1 MTPTTNLRVLAVSLL
16 SLLTAPLLTVVET
29 SPSPP
34 PQHTDPMGRLF
45 TDQPK
50 TAPSPR
56 LLLLAIQANLR
67 PAALQDRTKTPETL
81 PETSEEVYETPP
93 RPLAQVMFPKNV
105 TAADALAPP
114 LGAAQVAP
122 PPRRL
127 VDVDSCRGYY
137 DVMGHFDSSFNCS
150 KDTFIYCCGT
160 CHYRFCCPER
170 SRRLEQD
177 SCNNYHSPDWAK
189 PSAPAIIL
197 PEDFGQDPDFDPLK
211 QQSHNTG
218 FVIGG
223 VVVFMVAVAVGI
235 KVVFNK
241 VQQEANQRDLN
252 MPRALVDML
261 RHQSSPVQQ
270 DERNNSVAL
279 AVTDGQGT
287 LGRAPK
293 NLYAPGL
300 PSKDNR
306 LGNLQHNFIHPSGS
320 SPKHT
325 ATIERTPRM
334 NNAQLAAGGTLLSSK
349 HNNTKSQPSFH
360 HSLHNLAQLP
370 PSYESATKPELNR
383 YSSLKRLEKGL
394 DEYSSGYCTTKRRPH
409 TAQPALQSSQHHLHW
424 GGDYTLSGRGT
435 LPRHAARPWI
445 PPAGMPPTS
454 PTPNPYPLDPPEPQ
468 YNPNYDTLSKPPRKV
483 KSQDQLLNMGDVPG
497 NTGTLS
503 RLSKNQQHQYY
514 KDLATS
520 NKNSNTQT
528 LTRKPRDRQDRQED
542 RQDRQDRHERQDRLL
557 MSPDHLEERMG
568 VGGMGVVDPYA
579 HTGGMVP
586 TLPRLTPQQK
596 AQSQQNVCATP
607 SLDRHHM
614 IKMNSHPTSGREQ
627 ERNTAAMTGHMSG
640 GMGWAGEMPP
650 GAGVVMGTGT
660 LGGHSAR
667 RMAFATKRQNT
678 IEQLHFIPGGGGTGS
693 AGSGGGSQG
702 IRTGSKNEVTV

>member
-1 MTPTTNLRVLAVSLL
+1 MTPTTYLRVLAVSLL
-16 SLLTAPLLTVVET
+16 SLFAAPLTRAVEP
-29 SPSPP
+29 SSSPP
-34 PQHTDPMGRLF
+34 PQHVDRSRRPF
-45 TDQPK
+45 TEQPD
-50 TAPSPR
+50 ADSSSS
-56 LLLLAIQANLR
+56 LLLLALQANAR
-67 PAALQDRTKTPETL
+67 PAALRSKPKAPEE
-81 PETSEEVYETPP
+81 PPDTSERVLEPLP
-93 RPLAQVMFPKNV
+93 KPLAQVTFPKNA
-105 TAADALAPP
+105 TSSEGLGDHF
-114 LGAAQVAP
+114 GAAHI
-122 PPRRL
+122 PPRIMDGWT
-127 VDVDSCRGYY
+127 DVCWGYY
-137 DVMGHFDSSFNCS
+137 DVMGHFDNSFNCS
-150 KDTFIYCCGT
+150 KDSYIYCCGT
-160 CHYRFCCPER
+160 CHYRFCCPDQ
-170 SRRLEQD
+170 SRKLVQD
-177 SCNNYHSPDWAK
+177 LCTNYNSPDWAK
-189 PSAPAIIL
+189 PQTEAMMI
-197 PEDFGQDPDFDPLK
+197 PEEVGPDPDYDPLK

-235 KVVFNK
+235 KVCFNK

-279 AVTDGQGT
+279 TVADGQGT

-293 NLYAPGL
+293 NLYAPGV

-334 NNAQLAAGGTLLSSK
+334 NNAQLAAGGTLLPSK

-435 LPRHAARPWI
+435 LPRHAIRPWI
-445 PPAGMPPTS
+445 PPPPSGMPAS

-483 KSQDQLLNMGDVPG
+483 KSSDQLLNMGDVPG

-503 RLSKNQQHQYY
+503 RMSKNQQHQYH
-514 KDLATS
+514 KAMAAS
-520 NKNSNTQT
+520 NKNTNMQT
-528 LTRKPRDRQDRQED
+528 LTRKTKDRQEI
-542 RQDRQDRHERQDRLL
+542 QERQERML
-557 MSPDHLEERMG
+557 MSPDHLEDRMG
-568 VGGMGVVDPYA
+568 VSGMGVVDPYA
-579 HTGGMVP
+579 HTGTGIVP
-586 TLPRLTPQQK
+586 TLPRQQK

-627 ERNTAAMTGHMSG
+627 ERSTGMTSHVSG
-640 GMGWAGEMPP
+640 GVGWSGEVP

-667 RMAFATKRQNT
+667 RMAFAAKRQNT
-678 IEQLHFIPGGGGTGS
+678 IEQLHFIPGGGGGSGGGGS
-693 AGSGGGSQG
+693 AGSAGGSQG

>member
-1 MTPTTNLRVLAVSLL
+1 
-16 SLLTAPLLTVVET
+16 
-29 SPSPP
+29 
-34 PQHTDPMGRLF
+34 MGRLF

-252 MPRALVDML
+252 MPR
-261 RHQSSPVQQ
+261 
-270 DERNNSVAL
+270 
-279 AVTDGQGT
+279 
-287 LGRAPK
+287 
-293 NLYAPGL
+293 
-300 PSKDNR
+300 
-306 LGNLQHNFIHPSGS
+306 
-320 SPKHT
+320 
-325 ATIERTPRM
+325 
-334 NNAQLAAGGTLLSSK
+334 
-349 HNNTKSQPSFH
+349 
-360 HSLHNLAQLP
+360 
-370 PSYESATKPELNR
+370 
-383 YSSLKRLEKGL
+383 
-394 DEYSSGYCTTKRRPH
+394 
-409 TAQPALQSSQHHLHW
+409 
-424 GGDYTLSGRGT
+424 
-435 LPRHAARPWI
+435 
-445 PPAGMPPTS
+445 
-454 PTPNPYPLDPPEPQ
+454 
-468 YNPNYDTLSKPPRKV
+468 
-483 KSQDQLLNMGDVPG
+483 
-497 NTGTLS
+497 
-503 RLSKNQQHQYY
+503 
-514 KDLATS
+514 
-520 NKNSNTQT
+520 
-528 LTRKPRDRQDRQED
+528 
-542 RQDRQDRHERQDRLL
+542 
-557 MSPDHLEERMG
+557 
-568 VGGMGVVDPYA
+568 
-579 HTGGMVP
+579 
-586 TLPRLTPQQK
+586 
-596 AQSQQNVCATP
+596 
-607 SLDRHHM
+607 
-614 IKMNSHPTSGREQ
+614 
-627 ERNTAAMTGHMSG
+627 
-640 GMGWAGEMPP
+640 
-650 GAGVVMGTGT
+650 
-660 LGGHSAR
+660 
-667 RMAFATKRQNT
+667 
-678 IEQLHFIPGGGGTGS
+678 
-693 AGSGGGSQG
+693 
-702 IRTGSKNEVTV
+702 